1 MSSFAIN
8 QMIGNLNAQL
18 AELKAHPELA
28 PVMRTNPQKIQA
40 QLKLLNDQ
48 LNTMA
53 PVASAGGG
61 GGGVDP
67 AEEAKAAKKAEQA
80 AVRKEKAWMKKMVD
94 EGGKVLS
101 CSDCSSTFAF
111 TVGEMEWYA
120 EKGLSDPTIC
130 KGCRAE
136 KRQNRLQALELEC
149 CDCSEFFYFSVKD
162 QIHFKEHGFPA
173 PKRCRPCQSA
183 KKAAFAN
190 KVAPAPA
197 GGKMLPCTDC
207 KKNFFF
213 ADESQAHFTEKGW
226 DLPKRCAPCRKA
238 KKAKGPPVPAL
249 APAVAVAVAPTEAVA
264 EAEAVAV
271 AVAEVDD
278 MPALDDMPGLDPVG
292 GSAEVPPPAPVEE

>member
-1 MSSFAIN
+1 
-8 QMIGNLNAQL
+8 MIGNLSAQL

-28 PVMRTNPQKIQA
+28 PVMRTTPQKIQA

-61 GGGVDP
+61 GGGAVDP
-67 AEEAKAAKKAEQA
+67 AEEAKAAKKAEQHA
-80 AVRKEKAWMKKMVD
+80 KRKEKAWMKKMVD

-101 CSDCSSTFAF
+101 CSDCSSSFAF

-136 KRQNRLQALELEC
+136 KRQNRLQAQELEC

-162 QIHFKEHGFPA
+162 QIHFKEHGFAP

-197 GGKMLPCTDC
+197 GGKMLPCADC
-207 KKNFFF
+207 KRNFFF
-213 ADESQAHFTEKGW
+213 ADESQIHFTEKGW
-226 DLPKRCAPCRKA
+226 DLPKRCAPCRKV
-238 KKAKGPPVPAL
+238 KKAKGPP
-249 APAVAVAVAPTEAVA
+249 APAPASGSA
-264 EAEAVAV
+264 EASSAEAP
-271 AVAEVDD
+271 AEDD
-278 MPALDDMPGLDPVG
+278 MPALDTGSAEDDMPALDTV
-292 GSAEVPPPAPVEE
+292 SAEVPATTEEIHVP

>member
-61 GGGVDP
+61 GGGGAVDP

-136 KRQNRLQALELEC
+136 KRQNRLQAQELEC

-162 QIHFKEHGFPA
+162 QIHFKEHGFAP

-197 GGKMLPCTDC
+197 GGKMLPCADC

-213 ADESQAHFTEKGW
+213 ADESQIHFTEKGW

-238 KKAKGPPVPAL
+238 KKAKGPP
-249 APAVAVAVAPTEAVA
+249 APSSASASASA
-264 EAEAVAV
+264 E

-278 MPALDDMPGLDPVG
+278 MPALDDMPGLDPVA